1 MEQFCLAMKQHCP
14 LLMPLSLQLLSRVCH
29 HLTKAQ
35 SPVLGEQAVDSF
47 SLGQS
52 TDDTQLVT
60 GDWDPLDYVQRS
72 QDVTSGVIPS
82 NLSTTNTGKPLH
94 QFMNPTSG
102 RSGRS
107 RNDMYMLPV
116 EYTTIKDGPEVSLSL
131 LHASR
136 HCLSGLNRRLPYCPK
151 GMDFCFVIPDTTLS

>member
-1 MEQFCLAMKQHCP
+1 MIIPRPTALFCVSKQSKVSAP
-14 LLMPLSLQLLSRVCH
+14 LCLQ
-29 HLTKAQ
+29 
-35 SPVLGEQAVDSF
+35 
-47 SLGQS
+47 QS
-52 TDDTQLVT
+52 TDDSKLIT

-72 QDVTSGVIPS
+72 QDVCSGVIPS

-116 EYTTIKDGPEVSLSL
+116 EYTTIKDGPEVCL
-131 LHASR
+131 LA
-136 HCLSGLNRRLPYCPK
+136 
-151 GMDFCFVIPDTTLS
+151 